1 MESWFRFIYISKV
14 GSKFFDQVMKY
25 FKTVITKYPFKNYL
39 EGHFDTDL
47 YYSEMITPIG
57 SSHLYMRRFV
67 YTTQV
72 LVGHLSNTGDV
83 FQCLASE
90 NERKMAAFSEKL
102 KILLN
107 FLIVEFW
114 YPARVPVHSEWG
126 PKNGTFLHIAVS
138 YHVCAW
144 YVCIQEK
151 RAFLDLYMFF
161 KKRILK

>member
-1 MESWFRFIYISKV
+1 
-14 GSKFFDQVMKY
+14 
-25 FKTVITKYPFKNYL
+25 
-39 EGHFDTDL
+39 
-47 YYSEMITPIG
+47 MITPNG
-57 SSHLYMRRFV
+57 SSHLYTRRFV

-90 NERKMAAFSEKL
+90 NERKMAAFSEKF

-138 YHVCAW
+138 YHM
-144 YVCIQEK
+144 YVLGMS
-151 RAFLDLYMFF
+151 AF
-161 KKRILK
+161 KKNGRFWIYTCFLKREF